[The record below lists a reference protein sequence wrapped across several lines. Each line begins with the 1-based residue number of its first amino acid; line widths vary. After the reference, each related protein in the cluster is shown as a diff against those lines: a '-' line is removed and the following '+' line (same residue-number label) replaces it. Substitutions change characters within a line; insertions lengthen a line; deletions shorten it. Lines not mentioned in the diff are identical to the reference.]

1 MDHNLR
7 AFWNPFLVTNSLQL
21 QRWSMILFGE
31 KTTGCAIF
39 TGEKHHQTPKHHK
52 TVCQFQGSSGSYRNY
67 FLGESWPQFGALG
80 WCVGGPWP
88 LRSPKQ
94 NNDIEIPPK
103 IHMKNHEDAITKV
116 RSSQSPL
123 YQQLGPSRLQVVG
136 SPAPGAVYRR
146 CATHCGDFERGA
158 GMLGGRKLLD
168 GGLELVIGDLEG
180 RRGFKWFK

>member
-21 QRWSMILFGE
+21 QRWSMIFFGE

-103 IHMKNHEDAITKV
+103 IHMKNHEDAITLPTA
-116 RSSQSPL
+116 RSVAAS
-123 YQQLGPSRLQVVG
+123 
-136 SPAPGAVYRR
+136 
-146 CATHCGDFERGA
+146 
-158 GMLGGRKLLD
+158 GGRKPCTWRCLSALCNTLRWFRTWRWD
-168 GGLELVIGDLEG
+168 VGRPEAAGWRPGTGD
-180 RRGFKWFK
+180 RRSWGKKGF